1 MTESLPTKEKV
12 PATVKEWT
20 VAWRDFQAACKK
32 LHGLAERDGD
42 SLNINVKYKI
52 AKPEQKR

>member
-1 MTESLPTKEKV
+1 MTKNKTM
-12 PATVKEWT
+12 ATVNEWT
-20 VAWRDFQAACKK
+20 VAWKEFQSACKK

-42 SLNINVKYKI
+42 TLKIDVKYKI